1 MKNLK
6 TLSLLLIALTFV
18 ISSCSK
24 DDDGSP
30 GTEAKKVQYKII
42 GSTGVNISTIVYYNG
57 DSPVSKTGNFGS
69 EWTSEANI
77 SAKTPMITAGAMGPN
92 DNSTLKA
99 QIIIDGKVV
108 KESAVSTGKVLHTN
122 VSYY

>member
-6 TLSLLLIALTFV
+6 IFSLLLLALTFV
-18 ISSCSK
+18 FSSCSK
-24 DDDGSP
+24 DDDGTP
-30 GTEAKKVQYKII
+30 GTGTKKVQYKLI
-42 GSTGVNISTIVYYNG
+42 GSTGVNISTIVYYDG
-57 DSPVSKTGNFGS
+57 DNPVSKTGNFGS

-77 SAKTPMITAGAMGPN
+77 SSKTPTISANAIGPN

-99 QIIIDGKVV
+99 QILVDGKVV
-108 KESAVSTGKVLHTN
+108 KESGVSTGKVLTTN